1 MGINAEIYLIGLSVL
16 TFLIIVFLFIKKIS
30 NSGKLKVKIEKVS
43 DSTNHQSFDEGAK
56 QATLK
61 FDDGQSEKIEDQE
74 LVILNLISVDKSFFD
89 VDQIIGF
96 LSNYGAVLNNKYF
109 SYIDEQGTEIF
120 RVANALNPGTFEVD
134 SKTFAV
140 VIASNLSSVADP
152 VNTVK
157 TMIEFSINFSE
168 KFHANLCDEE
178 RTPITKQMISHIET
192 RAQDIARLKQ
202 LKNINN
208 EENS

>member
-89 VDQIIGF
+89 IDQIIGF

-168 KFHANLCDEE
+168 KFHASLCDEE

-192 RAQDIARLKQ
+192 RAQDLARLKQ
-202 LKNINN
+202 LKNVNN
-208 EENS
+208 KEN